1 LTSGCIPNA
10 QVDENFSDDD
20 LSKDKKDYSVNKGF
34 SCPSDDGYFPNKFV
48 RSHYFACVG
57 GFPYPM
63 VSYKEKLK

>member
-1 LTSGCIPNA
+1 
-10 QVDENFSDDD
+10 VDENFSDDD

-63 VSYKEKLK
+63 VS